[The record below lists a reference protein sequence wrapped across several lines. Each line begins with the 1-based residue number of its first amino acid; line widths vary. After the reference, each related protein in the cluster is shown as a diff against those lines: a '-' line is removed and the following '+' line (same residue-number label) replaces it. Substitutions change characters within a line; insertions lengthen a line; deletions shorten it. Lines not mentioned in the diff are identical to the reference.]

1 MAKEGDFGYSRLES
15 DSPSM
20 ASQRLCPLADS
31 FSSVCLLDSMGNDLS
46 IVNDA
51 KQSYDRHAQEFGD
64 KERRLLDY
72 LLSHN
77 HTSPLRGAI
86 LRFHVKAPLFVARQ
100 WWKHTVACTYV
111 DDQLGWNEKSFR
123 YCEANEH
130 EYYYPE
136 TFRKQSTN
144 NKQGSNGEISDQD
157 KAASVYSRA
166 VGIAVESYIDLLEMG
181 VAKEQARAILP
192 ACLYTS
198 FTWTCSLQALLHFI
212 QLRREPGAQ
221 GEIQAY
227 AIALEQLASEK
238 FPETFALFSN
248 V

>member
-1 MAKEGDFGYSRLES
+1 
-15 DSPSM
+15 M
-20 ASQRLCPLADS
+20 ASEGLGFRFPLDDGIGK
-31 FSSVCLLDSMGNDLS
+31 VVLLDCMGDDLS

-51 KQSYDRHAQEFGD
+51 KQSYGRHAEQFGE
-64 KERRLLDY
+64 KELS
-72 LLSHN
+72 LLSFLLTNN
-77 HTSPLRGAI
+77 HTSPLRGAV

-123 YCEANEH
+123 YCLAKDN
-130 EYYYPE
+130 EYYYPSV
-136 TFRKQSTN
+136 FRQQSAN
-144 NKQGSNGEISDQD
+144 NKQASNGEINDQD
-157 KAASVYSRA
+157 EARAVYSRA
-166 VGIAVESYIDLLEMG
+166 VGIAVESYVALIELG

-212 QLRREPGAQ
+212 GLRKEPGAQ
-221 GEIQAY
+221 HEIRLY
-227 AIALEQLASEK
+227 SDALIYLVSPHFPATFSLLGSTSEC
-238 FPETFALFSN
+238 S

>member
-1 MAKEGDFGYSRLES
+1 
-15 DSPSM
+15 
-20 ASQRLCPLADS
+20 
-31 FSSVCLLDSMGNDLS
+31 MGNDLS

-136 TFRKQSTN
+136 TFRKQSAS
-144 NKQGSNGEISDQD
+144 NKQASDGEISDQD
-157 KAASVYSRA
+157 KAASIYSRA

-221 GEIQAY
+221 YEIQAY